1 MFASGTQKAELT
13 WRAGDVPV
21 STRFE
26 DPYFAFADGLAEARH
41 VYLAGNG
48 LPERFRPGFQIAEL
62 GFGTGLN
69 ALAALQAWRSASH
82 AGPLRYTS
90 FEAFP
95 MDVAAM
101 ERALGVWP
109 ELAPLA
115 APLVRAWAK
124 GARLIELPG
133 LQLTI
138 VEGDAREMLAHW
150 AGRADAWF
158 LDGFSPARNPELWE
172 PRLMAEVAGHTAP
185 GGTFAT
191 YSAAGAVRR
200 TLAEVGFEVIRSP
213 GFGSKRHMSR
223 GNSRVPDDRRA
234 MIP

>member
-13 WRAGDVPV
+13 WRDGDVPV

-26 DPYFAFADGLAEARH
+26 DSYFALVDGLAEARH
-41 VYLAGNG
+41 VYLAGNA

-69 ALAALQAWRSASH
+69 ALAALQAWRSANPG
-82 AGPLRYTS
+82 GPLHYMS

-95 MDVAAM
+95 MDAGEM
-101 ERALGVWP
+101 KRALGVWP

-115 APLVRAWAK
+115 LPLVRAWAT
-124 GARLIELPG
+124 GARFIELPG
-133 LQLTI
+133 LQLTV

-150 AGRADAWF
+150 PGRADAWF

-172 PRLMAEVAGHTAP
+172 PGLLAEVAGHTAP
-185 GGTFAT
+185 EGTFAT
-191 YSAAGAVRR
+191 FSAASNVRR
-200 TLAEVGFEVIRSP
+200 TLADVGFEVTRAS
-213 GFGSKRHMSR
+213 GYGTKRHMSR
-223 GNSRVPDDRRA
+223 GKLHPK
-234 MIP
+234 